1 MASLNQLVSEIA
13 HSLGQPNNYSL
24 RENIRSII
32 IHERNEKIR
41 RSYQNH
47 GYIDAGLEQRFRIS
61 LITVPTGGLTSA
73 DLKGQHWQID
83 APVCKRSK
91 DKVPRPVR
99 LTNNL
104 PFNRVSTVGHEY
116 CMEIPFMKEGRAQFR
131 FNTPGLC
138 GLPCYDYINDYLYLF
153 PIGDS
158 KVDMIDSIIIQAA
171 FEHPKEVQEVIDKD
185 AIKDDA
191 ERWSFINDDDEW
203 FLPED
208 MIGPIKDT
216 IYRRDLLTTV
226 RETNEIPKEN
236 LVK

>member
-24 RENIRSII
+24 RENIRAII

-47 GYIDAGLEQRFRIS
+47 GYIDAVLEQRFRIT
-61 LITVPTGGLTSA
+61 LTTVATGDLSSA
-73 DLKGQHWQID
+73 DLKGSMYLIS
-83 APVCKRSK
+83 APTCKRSK

-104 PFNRVSTVGHEY
+104 PFNRVSTVGERN
-116 CMEIPFMKEGRAQFR
+116 CMSIPYMKETRAQFR
-131 FNTPGLC
+131 FHTPGLC
-138 GLPCYDYINDYLYLF
+138 GLPCYDYINDYLYIF
-153 PIGDS
+153 PVGDGI
-158 KVDMIDSIIIQAA
+158 VDNIDSVVIQAA
-171 FEHPKEVQEVIDKD
+171 FEHPKEVQEIVDKD
-185 AIKDDA
+185 NIKDA
-191 ERWSFINDDDEW
+191 AQTWAFINDDDEW

-208 MIGPIKDT
+208 MIGQIKDT